1 MFGKK
6 KRISESFNVGNA
18 NMEIPDYEI
27 KIEGQVPVTY
37 ATAINDRKE
46 TKKII
51 NKKFE
56 EKDKLTDEF
65 IDENNDR
72 LGDTD
77 TMEIKESVESK
88 IYKRAEKIS
97 SDIDSIAKDLA
108 RINYEDFISD
118 KDLRQLT
125 KAARTLEDFSVAYAH
140 VMEDEDLFESDDN
153 QSDADVCPEC
163 KKNPCICTE
172 SIADEKP
179 VLTDT
184 FVVSG
189 IDSHDGRRL
198 AVTVRYRKRSKDFAI
213 SETNANNVF
222 YDSRLRFLSREAAE
236 AFVQSFK
243 ENSNSRDSLRIS
255 PSRGAREVVK
265 IETPY
270 SDVADCYAS
279 TIYLDSVGLL
289 SDEIQESDNTKKRTR
304 SANTK
309 KEDKLFSSDDLWLK
323 VYDDLSSEVDNE
335 GPNGEVNKEVKIPR
349 GKRFIGPYAGPGDY
363 DLTVYGKTM
372 DDLKWAKKV
381 ADHYGVNIE
390 TKKDTNR
397 RTNIYY
403 PYTAIL
409 RNIR

>member
-65 IDENNDR
+65 IDENNNR
-72 LGDTD
+72 LGDTN

-88 IYKRAEKIS
+88 IYKRAEQIS
-97 SDIDSIAKDLA
+97 SDIDNIAKDLA

-125 KAARTLEDFSVAYAH
+125 RAARILEDFSVAYAH
-140 VMEDEDLFESDDN
+140 VMEDENLSESDDN
-153 QSDADVCPEC
+153 QSDDDVCPEC
-163 KKNPCICTE
+163 KKNPCECVE
-172 SIADEKP
+172 LK
-179 VLTDT
+179 
-184 FVVSG
+184 
-189 IDSHDGRRL
+189 
-198 AVTVRYRKRSKDFAI
+198 
-213 SETNANNVF
+213 
-222 YDSRLRFLSREAAE
+222 EA
-236 AFVQSFK
+236 
-243 ENSNSRDSLRIS
+243 
-255 PSRGAREVVK
+255 
-265 IETPY
+265 
-270 SDVADCYAS
+270 
-279 TIYLDSVGLL
+279 
-289 SDEIQESDNTKKRTR
+289 RTR

-323 VYDDLSSEVDNE
+323 VYDDLSSEVENE

-381 ADHYGVNIE
+381 ADHYGVKIE

-409 RNIR
+409 RDVR